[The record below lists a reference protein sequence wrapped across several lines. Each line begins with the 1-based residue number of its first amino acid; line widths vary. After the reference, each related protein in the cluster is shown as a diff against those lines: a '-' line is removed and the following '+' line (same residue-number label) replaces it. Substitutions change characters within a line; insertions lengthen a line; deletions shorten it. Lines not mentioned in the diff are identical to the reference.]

1 MPNHNNGLERYYSLV
16 LMIFLKAIRTIITFM
31 DISYASIIKMTILMV
46 KANLSFP
53 QLKVVV
59 ISTILLAY
67 IFIYIATRP
76 PVGK

>member
-67 IFIYIATRP
+67 IYIATRP